1 MLDWLLT
8 YAAHSTLLLVGA
20 WLLSIRLR
28 SHAVRETLWKT
39 ALFGAFLTATAQVV
53 LGVTPLLGR
62 VVLGAPAGGRDGVA
76 PIRGVSAP
84 ATGAV
89 ALEQASTPDRAAGPA
104 GLTAPGPS
112 APRPPPP
119 GRPPRRGT
127 LGPDPAG
134 AGPRRPRLA
143 GRGRG
148 AARGLSPPPRAP
160 RQTPREPPPGHDPSP
175 RRAAA
180 DALPGSGD
188 HPADPPH
195 RFAPAGQSG
204 GARLERDRGARGG
217 AHRARRRAAAGDAG
231 ARAGPPRAARPG
243 VAGPRGA
250 GGTDRL
256 LPAAP
261 PAGPAPHPGERG
273 VSRRRVGGAAD
284 RIRGEPRHL
293 PRQGRRVD

>member
-104 GLTAPGPS
+104 GLTAAGLS
-112 APRPPPP
+112 ARIPPARDLVVPAW
-119 GRPPRRGT
+119 
-127 LGPDPAG
+127 LVVAG
-134 AGPRRPRLA
+134 ALLS
-143 GRGRG
+143 
-148 AARGLSPPPRAP
+148 ARI
-160 RQTPREPPPGHDPSP
+160 
-175 RRAAA
+175 
-180 DALPGSGD
+180 
-188 HPADPPH
+188 
-195 RFAPAGQSG
+195 
-204 GARLERDRGARGG
+204 
-217 AHRARRRAAAGDAG
+217 
-231 ARAGPPRAARPG
+231 
-243 VAGPRGA
+243 
-250 GGTDRL
+250 
-256 LPAAP
+256 P
-261 PAGPAPHPGERG
+261 PARDLVVPAW
-273 VSRRRVGGAAD
+273 
-284 RIRGEPRHL
+284 
-293 PRQGRRVD
+293 